1 MPRFPVV
8 LTLLLLLSLPAGA
21 ASKRRAVQHPH
32 ALTRDAVIAM
42 ASKVADRVTLSYHPR
57 LHWENAVYFDGLVLF
72 AEQME
77 LRSPGSGSRFLDR
90 AASVILESDDPI
102 ETVYWGDG
110 TAFAQ
115 AALDLYRVLPPS
127 DPRREALLVTLAG
140 PMRFAEHAV
149 RVSPADGA
157 PRDPWWIAGGY
168 GARFWQDD
176 LYMVVP
182 WLALYGSTQDGLPG
196 NELARNLAY
205 EWIEAYVHEHRP
217 ESSDPREAAVPSAK
231 SRRGILLWDEA
242 HGLFQHAPESIG
254 TTEYFWARGNG
265 WALVALAR
273 AAESLDA
280 PYTGRRYDQ
289 VLAREEIRG
298 MLGVAAESLLARRT
312 ADGGWGSYLSKPE
325 ECPVAETSGTALLT
339 FFLARGVN
347 EGWLDRDVYAP
358 VVMRAIGLLVRRVHA
373 DGAVFG
379 IQPPDV
385 GPNCGK
391 TSSDHPTINL
401 NYGPGAVLL
410 AASEVLKFPEESWRA
425 GSQGLEWAVEGGRQP

>member
-196 NELARNLAY
+196 NDLARNLAY
-205 EWIEAYVHEHRP
+205 EWIEA
-217 ESSDPREAAVPSAK
+217 
-231 SRRGILLWDEA
+231 
-242 HGLFQHAPESIG
+242 
-254 TTEYFWARGNG
+254 
-265 WALVALAR
+265 
-273 AAESLDA
+273 
-280 PYTGRRYDQ
+280 
-289 VLAREEIRG
+289 
-298 MLGVAAESLLARRT
+298 
-312 ADGGWGSYLSKPE
+312 
-325 ECPVAETSGTALLT
+325 
-339 FFLARGVN
+339 
-347 EGWLDRDVYAP
+347 
-358 VVMRAIGLLVRRVHA
+358 
-373 DGAVFG
+373 
-379 IQPPDV
+379 
-385 GPNCGK
+385 
-391 TSSDHPTINL
+391 
-401 NYGPGAVLL
+401 
-410 AASEVLKFPEESWRA
+410 
-425 GSQGLEWAVEGGRQP
+425 